1 MLMMRLDSCDSKFQ
15 QTIWQAVSGTHC
27 RGAWLFWAGQG
38 RAEQGWAEIELSAE
52 NPQLMTVYKC
62 LDWQPGSKDI
72 NQLEW
77 NQPCLGVG

>member
-15 QTIWQAVSGTHC
+15 QTIWQAVSGTRC
-27 RGAWLFWAGQG
+27 RGAWL
-38 RAEQGWAEIELSAE
+38 GWAEIERSADSGSRE

-77 NQPCLGVG
+77 ESTLWGR